1 MTSHDLPIEEV
12 RRLLAEDKN
21 RHVCVFDHTYYQNKW
36 SGLRETINALKGWR
50 YCKCGK
56 WEPDAQ

>member
-1 MTSHDLPIEEV
+1 MTSHDLPIEEI
-12 RRLLAEDKN
+12 RRLLDADKN
-21 RHVCVFDHTYYQNKW
+21 RHVCVFDHRYYPAQVG
-36 SGLRETINALKGWR
+36 STFVGRCWR